1 MCRRSTV
8 SSSEPNW
15 PEESSR
21 PHAPDDQG
29 WYTLGGDGWST
40 SGDQGWYTSGDHA
53 RYTSG
58 DCAWSS
64 LGRSMTL
71 ARSDSESVPSPQVL
85 GRDDAAPLPPFAQ
98 HPFGAPLATPL
109 PARGSKAERGD
120 EVLGGRGGLGAP
132 RLLRSTS
139 PPPAPSPS

>member
-64 LGRSMTL
+64 LGRSMTP
-71 ARSDSESVPSPQVL
+71 ESALPELPSAEP
-85 GRDDAAPLPPFAQ
+85 AAHLPAQ
-98 HPFGAPLATPL
+98 GTLFIACLVVSGSIGTNTAPPLANTRP
-109 PARGSKAERGD
+109 K
-120 EVLGGRGGLGAP
+120 GAGV
-132 RLLRSTS
+132 
-139 PPPAPSPS
+139 

>member
-8 SSSEPNW
+8 SSYEPNW

-64 LGRSMTL
+64 LGRSMT
-71 ARSDSESVPSPQVL
+71 ADCDEVQAESEYMSRTKMATRVL
-85 GRDDAAPLPPFAQ
+85 MHTSGPGYVDRAAPGAQADSAFSQKRASAPPQ
-98 HPFGAPLATPL
+98 
-109 PARGSKAERGD
+109 
-120 EVLGGRGGLGAP
+120 
-132 RLLRSTS
+132 
-139 PPPAPSPS
+139 

>member
-40 SGDQGWYTSGDHA
+40 SDDQGWYTSGDHA

-64 LGRSMTL
+64 LGRSMTDGSEP
-71 ARSDSESVPSPQVL
+71 RSNPAQRLTGTFCVDAVEVIYDAAHSIDEMLLPHLRSVNYDPSPFPV
-85 GRDDAAPLPPFAQ
+85 RSI
-98 HPFGAPLATPL
+98 H
-109 PARGSKAERGD
+109 SKC
-120 EVLGGRGGLGAP
+120 
-132 RLLRSTS
+132 
-139 PPPAPSPS
+139 